1 MFSLDLLRS
10 LSLRSLKNL
19 NLDSVLRVLLEIISV
34 RHTSDRNWNLE
45 LIQWWAWKYPSEL
58 FLIQL
63 ESPCPV
69 YLYFVYLVFLVLKFV
84 CIIEYIQYNAVQ
96 ALSRVYLSTQ
106 YTKTLNT
113 CYLATTLHLYL
124 AQNHCYLTLL
134 ISLVPNSQPGSS
146 TWC

>member
-1 MFSLDLLRS
+1 MKIYRYFLWILTNVRFFFLILNIHKPSIPRIMKGPTKKFSHDQFSHFYVFWIQTSKVYIYWSKMFSLDLLRS

-45 LIQWWAWKYPSEL
+45 LIQWWKYPSEL

-69 YLYFVYLVFLVLKFV
+69 YLYFVYLVFLVL
-84 CIIEYIQYNAVQ
+84 
-96 ALSRVYLSTQ
+96 
-106 YTKTLNT
+106 
-113 CYLATTLHLYL
+113 
-124 AQNHCYLTLL
+124 
-134 ISLVPNSQPGSS
+134 
-146 TWC
+146 

>member
-45 LIQWWAWKYPSEL
+45 LIQRWAWKYPSEL

-69 YLYFVYLVFLVLKFV
+69 YLYFVYLVFLVL
-84 CIIEYIQYNAVQ
+84 
-96 ALSRVYLSTQ
+96 
-106 YTKTLNT
+106 
-113 CYLATTLHLYL
+113 
-124 AQNHCYLTLL
+124 
-134 ISLVPNSQPGSS
+134 
-146 TWC
+146 